1 MPPRAEHLRQALDMF
16 ATGVSLMRQNLR
28 RAAPAAPPDE
38 IERRLVTWLHTRPG
52 AAHGDAADRPGSRED
67 VVA

>member
-1 MPPRAEHLRQALDMF
+1 MF